1 MVKDL
6 ERFVAVA
13 QGKHPAALVV
23 RDARIYQSFAGQFRK
38 GDIAIEQGY
47 IAGLGDY
54 RGQDTI
60 DAAGRYALPGFI
72 DGHVHIESSLLSPA
86 EFARAV
92 VPTGTTTVVTDPHEI
107 ANVAGLT
114 GIRYMMAAAEHLP
127 LDTFF
132 TLPSCVPAT
141 EMEDSGARLT
151 AADLEPLLDDPR
163 VLGLAEM
170 MNVPGVLS
178 GAPVVYDKLTMRR
191 GMRIEG
197 HAPGL
202 MGKALM
208 GYAAAGISSDHECV
222 TAQEGQARLEAGM
235 YLQIREGSAA
245 RNFSA
250 LRPVVNE
257 HTAPF
262 CMFVTDDRLPADI
275 LARGHINSILKS
287 AVEAG
292 LPLSLAVNM
301 ATVNPARYFGLK
313 ERGVLAPNRLADI
326 LLFDG
331 DGSWRPFLVLKS
343 GAMVAREG
351 RLLVGMPTADFP
363 ALLKTVNIAPV
374 SRRDLMISLPHKRA
388 HVIGLVPHQLLTE
401 KRVVEVKTE
410 QGMAVADP
418 ARDILKLAVIERHH
432 ATGRVGMGLLQGYG
446 LKRGAIASTVGHD
459 SHNIIVVGANDEDM
473 LTAIREL
480 ERIEGGFAIAAG
492 GEVLA
497 SLALPI
503 GGLMTPQDAR
513 TVAEEND
520 WLTQTARQ
528 LGVSEEYD
536 PLMTLAFLS
545 LPVIPELKLTDRG
558 LVDVSSGKI
567 LPVDAEE
574 EI

>member
-23 RDARIYQSFAGQFRK
+23 RDARIYQSFAGRFRK

-197 HAPGL
+197 HAPDL

-235 YLQIREGSAA
+235 YLHIREGSAA

-331 DGSWRPFLVLKS
+331 DGSWRPFLVMKS

-351 RLLVGMPTADFP
+351 RLLVGMPTAEFP

-374 SRRDLMISLPHKRA
+374 SRRDLMISLPRKRA

-492 GEVLA
+492 GKVLA

>member
-23 RDARIYQSFAGQFRK
+23 RDARIYQSFAGRFRK

-54 RGQDTI
+54 WGQDTI

-520 WLTQTARQ
+520 WLTQTARR

>member
-374 SRRDLMISLPHKRA
+374 SRRDLMISLPHNRA

-418 ARDILKLAVIERHH
+418 ACDILKLAVIERHH

>member
-313 ERGVLAPNRLADI
+313 ERGVLAPHRLADI

-446 LKRGAIASTVGHD
+446 LKRGAIASTLGHD

>member
-1 MVKDL
+1 
-6 ERFVAVA
+6 
-13 QGKHPAALVV
+13 
-23 RDARIYQSFAGQFRK
+23 
-38 GDIAIEQGY
+38 
-47 IAGLGDY
+47 
-54 RGQDTI
+54 
-60 DAAGRYALPGFI
+60 
-72 DGHVHIESSLLSPA
+72 
-86 EFARAV
+86 
-92 VPTGTTTVVTDPHEI
+92 
-107 ANVAGLT
+107 
-114 GIRYMMAAAEHLP
+114 
-127 LDTFF
+127 
-132 TLPSCVPAT
+132 
-141 EMEDSGARLT
+141 
-151 AADLEPLLDDPR
+151 
-163 VLGLAEM
+163 
-170 MNVPGVLS
+170 
-178 GAPVVYDKLTMRR
+178 
-191 GMRIEG
+191 
-197 HAPGL
+197 
-202 MGKALM
+202 
-208 GYAAAGISSDHECV
+208 
-222 TAQEGQARLEAGM
+222 M

-250 LRPVVNE
+250 LRPVINE

-343 GAMVAREG
+343 GIVVAREG

-374 SRRDLMISLPHKRA
+374 SRRDLMISLPRKRA
-388 HVIGLVPHQLLTE
+388 NIIGLVPHQLLTE

-480 ERIEGGFAIAAG
+480 ELIEGGFAIAEG

-513 TVAEEND
+513 TVAEENA

-528 LGVSEEYD
+528 LGVNEEYD

-545 LPVIPELKLTDRG
+545 LPVIPALKLTDRG
-558 LVDVSSGKI
+558 LVDVLSGKI
-567 LPVDAEE
+567 LPVAAEE

>member
-13 QGKHPAALVV
+13 QGKHPAELVI
-23 RDARIYQSFAGQFRK
+23 RDARIYQSFAGSFRK

-92 VPTGTTTVVTDPHEI
+92 VTTGTTTVVTDPHEI
-107 ANVAGLT
+107 ANVTGLT

-151 AADLEPLLDDPR
+151 AADLQPLLDDPR

-178 GAPVVYDKLTMRR
+178 GDPAVYDKLTMRR
-191 GMRIEG
+191 GMQIEG

-202 MGKALM
+202 MGKELM

-250 LRPVVNE
+250 LRPVINE

-343 GAMVAREG
+343 GIAVAREG

-374 SRRDLMISLPHKRA
+374 SRRDLMISLPRKRA
-388 HVIGLVPHQLLTE
+388 NVIGLVPHQLLTE

-410 QGMAVADP
+410 QGMAVVDP
-418 ARDILKLAVIERHH
+418 AHDILKLAVIERHH
-432 ATGRVGMGLLQGYG
+432 ATGRVGLGLLQGYG
-446 LKRGAIASTVGHD
+446 LQRGAIASTVGHD

-513 TVAEEND
+513 TVAEENA
-520 WLTQTARQ
+520 WLTQTARR
-528 LGVSEEYD
+528 LGVNEEYD

-545 LPVIPELKLTDRG
+545 LPVIPALKLTDRG
-558 LVDVSSGKI
+558 LVDVLSGKI
-567 LPVDAEE
+567 LPVAAEE

>member
-13 QGKHPAALVV
+13 QGKHPAELVV
-23 RDARIYQSFAGQFRK
+23 RDARIYQSFAGTFRK

-151 AADLEPLLDDPR
+151 AADLQPLLDDPR

-170 MNVPGVLS
+170 MNVSGVLS
-178 GAPVVYDKLTMRR
+178 GAPAVYDKLTMSR
-191 GMRIEG
+191 GMQIEG

-202 MGKALM
+202 MGKELM

-250 LRPVVNE
+250 LRPVINE

-292 LPLSLAVNM
+292 LPLSMAVNM

-351 RLLVGMPTADFP
+351 RLLVGMPTAEFP

-374 SRRDLMISLPHKRA
+374 SRRDLMISLPHNRA

-432 ATGRVGMGLLQGYG
+432 AMGRVGMGLLQGYG

>member
-23 RDARIYQSFAGQFRK
+23 RDAQIYQSFAGQFRK

-331 DGSWRPFLVLKS
+331 DGSWRPFLVLKN
-343 GAMVAREG
+343 GIVVAREG

-374 SRRDLMISLPHKRA
+374 SRRDLMISLPRKRA

-432 ATGRVGMGLLQGYG
+432 ATGRVGLGLLQGYG
-446 LKRGAIASTVGHD
+446 LQRGAIASTVGHD

-503 GGLMTPQDAR
+503 GGLMTPQDAQ
-513 TVAEEND
+513 TVAEENA
-520 WLTQTARQ
+520 WLTQTARR
-528 LGVSEEYD
+528 LGVNEEYD

-545 LPVIPELKLTDRG
+545 LPVIPALKLTDRG
-558 LVDVSSGKI
+558 LVDVLSGKI
-567 LPVDAEE
+567 LPVAAEE
-574 EI
+574 KI